1 VVQSEG
7 APVRAGGQPGGVS
20 PQAWCAFIITE
31 MNDREHRESIP
42 SARYDEEYFLTSCE
56 GYREFIESEGKA
68 LSRRLEEAFAVAEVR
83 SGMQVLDIGSGRGEI
98 VRYCA
103 HLGADAYGIDFA
115 AAANRLAGQAIAG
128 ETEATGRMGII
139 QGDAKRLPFCNTL
152 FDRVLMFDIVEH
164 LYPWELNRAFL
175 EAHRVLKDD
184 GRLVIHTAP
193 NRWYDRYAYPLVR
206 LFRTLTGDGG
216 IYPKNPRELI
226 PANVNVHV
234 NEQDILSLPLALRRA
249 GFRSQVWLDSPPQRR
264 KEGAL
269 LAAMRVVAFEIP
281 PFRWFFEREV
291 FAVAR
296 KL

>member
-1 VVQSEG
+1 MIG
-7 APVRAGGQPGGVS
+7 RALLPH
-20 PQAWCAFIITE
+20 AWCAFIITI
-31 MNDREHRESIP
+31 MNDREYRESIP

-68 LSRRLEEAFAVAEVR
+68 LSRRLEEAFAVAGVQA
-83 SGMQVLDIGSGRGEI
+83 GMEVLDIGSGRGEI

-103 HLGADAYGIDFA
+103 RLGAHAYGIDFA
-115 AAANRLAGQAIAG
+115 AAANRLAAQAVAG
-128 ETEATGRMGII
+128 ETEATGGMEIV
-139 QGDAKRLPFCNTL
+139 QSDAKQLPFRSGF

-164 LYPWELNRAFL
+164 LYPWELDQAL
-175 EAHRVLKDD
+175 AEVHRVLKDD

-206 LFRTLTGDGG
+206 LFRTLTGDGE

-226 PANVNVHV
+226 PANVLVHV
-234 NEQDILSLPLALRRA
+234 NEQDILRLPRALRRA
-249 GFRSQVWLDSPPQRR
+249 GFHGRVWLDSPPQNRP
-264 KEGAL
+264 EGAV
-269 LAAMRVVAFEIP
+269 LAALRVVAFEIP